1 MARISIATPAPKRD
15 FSGAMTDISFLLIIF
30 FIISAV
36 FMADQG
42 ILLVLPDRESEPR
55 TVKPDEVIRM
65 SITAP
70 AVYSID
76 GTEILPAGLRSV
88 LSEKVLALADPIMV
102 LTVSDGVSYQEV
114 LDVLEEA
121 HFAGCSGFSVQTD
134 RKKPFGVNIETE

>member
-1 MARISIATPAPKRD
+1 
-15 FSGAMTDISFLLIIF
+15 MTDISFLLIIF